1 MADIQHSIPVEAPV
15 ATVYPLVSTGEGF
28 SKWWAADVVK
38 LQDDPEVAQLGFFNR
53 STIYRLR
60 AEELKADQAARWRC
74 ETGEEWE
81 GTHLTFTLQASGDK
95 TLVRFTHGDWK
106 AVTDYFIA
114 CNTTW
119 GELMFRLKATAE
131 GKSPGPLFSP
141 NGMSAY

>member
-53 STIYRLR
+53 SSIYRLQ
-60 AEELKADQAARWRC
+60 AEELKPDQSARWRC

-81 GTHLTFTLQASGDK
+81 GTHLTFTLQANGDK

-106 AVTDYFIA
+106 AVTDYFI
-114 CNTTW
+114 
-119 GELMFRLKATAE
+119 
-131 GKSPGPLFSP
+131 S
-141 NGMSAY
+141 